1 MKSFN
6 AGGLLM
12 GNIQT
17 DQLFKGLTR
26 PAMLFG
32 VSYMFAILNVLIC
45 MLIFINL
52 NDFRT
57 FLVLFGIH
65 GFGYVASTKEP
76 LFIELFIIKLGKC
89 SKCLNRFYHKANSYD
104 IS

>member
-1 MKSFN
+1 MST
-6 AGGLLM
+6 

-45 MLIFINL
+45 MLIFINT
-52 NDFRT
+52 NDLRT
-57 FLVLFGIH
+57 FLMLCGVH
-65 GFGYVASTKEP
+65 GLGYIASAKEP
-76 LFIELFIIKLGKC
+76 LFIELFMVKLGKC
-89 SKCLNRFYHKANSYD
+89 SKCLNRFYHGANSYD
-104 IS
+104 IT